1 MMFPGFMLKFIK
13 NTNSTTNEFWADKII
28 GGTMNLKIPDDSP
41 VVWMT

>member
-1 MMFPGFMLKFIK
+1 MNLNVFFPKYLNSTK
-13 NTNSTTNEFWADKII
+13 STTNTFLADKII